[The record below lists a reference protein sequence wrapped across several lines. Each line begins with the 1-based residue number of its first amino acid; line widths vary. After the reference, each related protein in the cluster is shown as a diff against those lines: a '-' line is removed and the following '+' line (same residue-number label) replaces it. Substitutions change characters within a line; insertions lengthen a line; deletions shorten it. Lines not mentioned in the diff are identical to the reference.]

1 MELDALGIIAIG
13 LFVAVTVVLVARAA
27 NKASDQLEEVDG
39 EPAFDLPPKPLED
52 MTKAEL
58 LEVADECNIAGVRS
72 RMRNRSQKLRCLRK
86 GAFAPF
92 FFLTDCTVWCTI

>member
-1 MELDALGIIAIG
+1 MELNVLGIIAIG
-13 LFVAVTVVLVARAA
+13 LFVAATFVFFFVGKTA

-39 EPAFDLPPKPLED
+39 EIAFDLPPKPLED

-72 RMRNRSQKLRCLRK
+72 RMRKAEVFELVRRNF
-86 GAFAPF
+86 G
-92 FFLTDCTVWCTI
+92 V

>member
-1 MELDALGIIAIG
+1 MELNALGMIAIV
-13 LFVAVTVVLVARAA
+13 FVAVVFVLVTKAA
-27 NKASDQLEEVDG
+27 NNAEDRLEEVDG

-72 RMRNRSQKLRCLRK
+72 RMRKAEVFELVRK
-86 GAFAPF
+86 NFG
-92 FFLTDCTVWCTI
+92 V